1 MQQKILFFLNIIYLK
16 EIKNLWL
23 NLFLIKDLNYSLKKT
38 YFIIFL
44 IFFEIMCCK
53 KQKKAGLLSP
63 PNNHVFQ
70 KENLLFS
77 VLLFLLNFID
87 YT

>member
-1 MQQKILFFLNIIYLK
+1 MQQKILFFLNIVYLK

-23 NLFLIKDLNYSLKKT
+23 NLFLIKDLNYSLKKP

-53 KQKKAGLLSP
+53 KQKKAGFIKPTKQSC
-63 PNNHVFQ
+63 
-70 KENLLFS
+70 FS
-77 VLLFLLNFID
+77 KRKFIIFRFAFSLEF
-87 YT
+87 Y

>member
-23 NLFLIKDLNYSLKKT
+23 NLFLIKDLNYSLKKPC
-38 YFIIFL
+38 FIIFL